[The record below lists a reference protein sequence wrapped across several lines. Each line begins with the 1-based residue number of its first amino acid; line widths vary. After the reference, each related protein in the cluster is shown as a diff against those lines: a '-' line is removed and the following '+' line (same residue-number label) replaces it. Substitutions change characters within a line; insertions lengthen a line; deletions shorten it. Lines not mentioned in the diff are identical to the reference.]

1 MTTAHNG
8 EPEKVEPQ
16 DAQPAADP
24 GTPGR
29 EAEEVPGGDS
39 AAGGGSEVV
48 DELEE
53 LVDGLRRERDEY
65 LDLAQRAKADFENY
79 RKRTAREAA
88 DAERRGKLALARDLV
103 PSVDSLERAMAAA
116 DEGSDVARGLELVH
130 GELVATLEAGRG
142 RVLRP
147 GRRALRPRSQRG
159 RLDAARV
166 RGRGRGRSR
175 DARPRLPLRR
185 DGAAA
190 GARDRRGV
198 GRRWQAITTRPSA
211 SAAAPPPRRSRRHT
225 ASSPASTTPTATP
238 ATSAPRSGSRRSR
251 APTTCSRTPRSART
265 TTPAGASAASAGRA
279 VPAGRASAPTSA
291 TSSRPCSA
299 AAARARSSR
308 RAGATSRPR

>member
-48 DELEE
+48 DELGE

-65 LDLAQRAKADFENY
+65 LGLAQRAKADFENY

-130 GELVATLEAGRG
+130 GELVATLKRAGVESFDPVGERFDPAHSEAVSMQPASGVEAGVVVETLDRG
-142 RVLRP
+142 YRSDGTVLRP
-147 GRRALRPRSQRG
+147 
-159 RLDAARV
+159 ARV
-166 RGRGRGRSR
+166 IV
-175 DARPRLPLRR
+175 AE
-185 DGAAA
+185 
-190 GARDRRGV
+190 
-198 GRRWQAITTRPSA
+198 
-211 SAAAPPPRRSRRHT
+211 
-225 ASSPASTTPTATP
+225 
-238 ATSAPRSGSRRSR
+238 
-251 APTTCSRTPRSART
+251 
-265 TTPAGASAASAGRA
+265 
-279 VPAGRASAPTSA
+279 
-291 TSSRPCSA
+291 
-299 AAARARSSR
+299 
-308 RAGATSRPR
+308 

>member
-8 EPEKVEPQ
+8 EPEKVEAQ

-65 LDLAQRAKADFENY
+65 LGLAQRAKADFENY

-130 GELVATLEAGRG
+130 GELVATLKRAGVESFDPVGERFDPAHSEAVSMQPASGVEAGVVVETLDRG
-142 RVLRP
+142 YRSDGTVLRP
-147 GRRALRPRSQRG
+147 
-159 RLDAARV
+159 ARV
-166 RGRGRGRSR
+166 IV
-175 DARPRLPLRR
+175 AE
-185 DGAAA
+185 
-190 GARDRRGV
+190 
-198 GRRWQAITTRPSA
+198 
-211 SAAAPPPRRSRRHT
+211 
-225 ASSPASTTPTATP
+225 
-238 ATSAPRSGSRRSR
+238 
-251 APTTCSRTPRSART
+251 
-265 TTPAGASAASAGRA
+265 
-279 VPAGRASAPTSA
+279 
-291 TSSRPCSA
+291 
-299 AAARARSSR
+299 
-308 RAGATSRPR
+308 

>member
-65 LDLAQRAKADFENY
+65 LGLAQRAKADFENY

-130 GELVATLEAGRG
+130 GELVATLKRAGVESFDPVGERFDPAHSEAVSMQPASGVEAGVVVETLDRG
-142 RVLRP
+142 YRSDGTVLRP
-147 GRRALRPRSQRG
+147 
-159 RLDAARV
+159 ARV
-166 RGRGRGRSR
+166 IV
-175 DARPRLPLRR
+175 AE
-185 DGAAA
+185 
-190 GARDRRGV
+190 
-198 GRRWQAITTRPSA
+198 
-211 SAAAPPPRRSRRHT
+211 
-225 ASSPASTTPTATP
+225 
-238 ATSAPRSGSRRSR
+238 
-251 APTTCSRTPRSART
+251 
-265 TTPAGASAASAGRA
+265 
-279 VPAGRASAPTSA
+279 
-291 TSSRPCSA
+291 
-299 AAARARSSR
+299 
-308 RAGATSRPR
+308 

>member
-29 EAEEVPGGDS
+29 EAEEVPGGDP

-65 LDLAQRAKADFENY
+65 LGLAQRAQADFENY

-130 GELVATLEAGRG
+130 GELVATLKRAGVESFDPVGERFDPAHSEAVSMQPASGVEAGVVVETLDRG
-142 RVLRP
+142 YRSDGTVLRP
-147 GRRALRPRSQRG
+147 
-159 RLDAARV
+159 ARV
-166 RGRGRGRSR
+166 IV
-175 DARPRLPLRR
+175 AE
-185 DGAAA
+185 
-190 GARDRRGV
+190 
-198 GRRWQAITTRPSA
+198 
-211 SAAAPPPRRSRRHT
+211 
-225 ASSPASTTPTATP
+225 
-238 ATSAPRSGSRRSR
+238 
-251 APTTCSRTPRSART
+251 
-265 TTPAGASAASAGRA
+265 
-279 VPAGRASAPTSA
+279 
-291 TSSRPCSA
+291 
-299 AAARARSSR
+299 
-308 RAGATSRPR
+308 